1 MPYHFHV
8 NLRALRS
15 DFNGQ
20 SRSHSNLFSAPKF
33 WSPGKG
39 DTRRPSHP
47 RKGRGGEVLLEPT
60 RADVRGNGRMRRR
73 RRGLRR
79 ERHAHARPRR
89 GALLRSLGAFCGTPS
104 SATRGHTTSGRILR
118 DKARAHYRSLAKRAE
133 LSAEAQTNRS
143 KSLQIAL
150 LSACQFTAL
159 GKGSCCHSAKGC
171 NITQMPQ
178 EALSGTRLFC
188 QVRHWALFSARGRP
202 ARPLG

>member
-1 MPYHFHV
+1 MCEATDECDGGGEGCVENGTRTHDHGVVRCFGAWELSVALHRLQRV
-8 NLRALRS
+8 GTQRAAAYS
-15 DFNGQ
+15 V
-20 SRSHSNLFSAPKF
+20 
-33 WSPGKG
+33 
-39 DTRRPSHP
+39 TRR
-47 RKGRGGEVLLEPT
+47 ELIT
-60 RADVRGNGRMRRR
+60 ARM
-73 RRGLRR
+73 
-79 ERHAHARPRR
+79 
-89 GALLRSLGAFCGTPS
+89 
-104 SATRGHTTSGRILR
+104 
-118 DKARAHYRSLAKRAE
+118 LAKRAE